1 MLSLFIERIPLYVFA
16 LERSYFMFIHISWPI
31 CDLRAFGDF
40 DRLKKPNWPNPRED
54 RDFIRN
60 IGVVRTR
67 LRGGLTGFASEDFY
81 VQANRIVVETK
92 ELADRLGI
100 PPSLI
105 KVLFRRLY
113 ITNGPV
119 VHMDLGLSVRHDAFQ
134 NIAAITEALLNVPL
148 TIKGTRVKFGVAGKL
163 ISEHYLENSTPKDAL
178 VPKNVMAASG
188 PTIVYEL
195 LSGDEEWVKLIQL
208 HAHKTSSPV
217 WILSPAQNIPV
228 RQSRALRLTLIR
240 LRSEREALKAVLS
253 AADNGTLKFEARTPG
268 GDKLTRYL
276 DRADR
281 LFKGQVPDNLVRFMD
296 KSEYQ
301 KVLNVALSA
310 DRLFQPGAIDRLHL
324 AFEDI
329 RPNMLRKLK
338 GWSAS
343 DEKRMELLQTAQ
355 GIPVSH
361 LELDMSENKFS
372 VKDST
377 GVAIVGR
384 DGNAIVHQNIG
395 SDLKDLLDLL
405 TEQASEAAKQLPPDE
420 AKKVMESVEEVKS
433 VVTSEK
439 PVQKW
444 YEVSAEGLKDAAKAV
459 VGIIPNIGETL
470 VKIQKLVFP

>member
-1 MLSLFIERIPLYVFA
+1 
-16 LERSYFMFIHISWPI
+16 MFIHISWPI
-31 CDLRAFGDF
+31 SDLRAFGDF
-40 DRLKKPNWPNPRED
+40 DRLKKPNWPNPTED

-92 ELADRLGI
+92 EFADRLGI
-100 PPSLI
+100 SPSLI

-119 VHMDLGLSVRHDAFQ
+119 VHMDIGLSVRYETFHPTT
-134 NIAAITEALLNVPL
+134 ITEALLNVPL
-148 TIKGTRVKFGVAGKL
+148 TIKGSKAKLGVAAKL
-163 ISEHYLENSTPKDAL
+163 VAEHYLKNSTPKDAS
-178 VPKNVMAASG
+178 VPKRVMVASG
-188 PTIVYEL
+188 PTVVYEL
-195 LSGDEEWVKLIQL
+195 LSGDEDWVKLIHL
-208 HAHKTSSPV
+208 HDHKISTPV
-217 WILSPAQNIPV
+217 WILSPTQNIPI

-240 LRSEREALKAVLS
+240 LRSEREAIKAVLN
-253 AADNGTLKFEARTPG
+253 AADDGTLKFEARTPG

-276 DRADR
+276 DRADQ
-281 LFKGQVPDNLVRFMD
+281 LFKGQVPDDLVRFMD

-301 KVLNVALSA
+301 NVLNVALSA
-310 DRLFQPGAIDRLHL
+310 DRLFQPGAIDRLQL

-343 DEKRMELLQTAQ
+343 DEKRMELLHAAQ

-361 LELDMSENKFS
+361 LEVNMSEKNEVS
-372 VKDST
+372 VTNST

-384 DGNAIVHQNIG
+384 DGNASVNQTTG
-395 SDLKDLLDLL
+395 SDLKYLLDLL
-405 TEQASEAAKQLPPDE
+405 TKQAGDAAKQLPPEE
-420 AKKVMESVEEVKS
+420 AKKVLESAEELKS

-439 PVQKW
+439 PVQRW
-444 YEVSAEGLKDAAKAV
+444 YDVSAEGLKDAAKAV
-459 VGIIPNIGETL
+459 AGIIPDIGETL
-470 VKIQKLVFP
+470 VKIRKLVFP